1 VDKVNALVVK
11 LIDLWSLLEAA
22 PADDFDEAVLAGNIG
37 HSNEVL
43 MTLDARYVPPH
54 TKAFV
59 YCVGRRVRHG
69 QFSPWRHQAGEA
81 PS

>member
-1 VDKVNALVVK
+1 VVK

-54 TKAFV
+54 QGF
-59 YCVGRRVRHG
+59 CVLCRQTRARHG
-69 QFSPWRHQAGEA
+69 RFSPWRHWLG
-81 PS
+81 